1 VKILFFTDLHLRR
14 TSPRWRK
21 DNYALALLKKLEFIV
36 SLAKAE
42 NCDRVYFGGDFVD
55 SPMASI
61 SLVNQAVDILEALTR
76 NGIEF
81 TAAFGQHDEQGN
93 TPQGVEASVASLLY
107 RIPDNDLPPMTKG
120 IDFLFG
126 DTMVAHYNN
135 NILDILRNG
144 QLTYDN
150 NEYEQVTILLI
161 HAMLTLSPVPWP
173 HIQIDD
179 VVSQAKIILSGDYHI
194 GFPPTL
200 SNGTWF
206 INPGAIARTTVADA
220 NKIPK
225 VAIINTDK
233 LPDNPAKY
241 IEIECAPAHE
251 AFDLEAADEAKQSDD
266 ERSQYTMMLQD
277 MAEAGGQKNWE
288 AILDRAAKDGK
299 VDQAVIEE
307 ARHRCKKIEEEQN
320 E

>member
-1 VKILFFTDLHLRR
+1 MKILFFTDLHLRR

-161 HAMLTLSPVPWP
+161 HTMLTPSPVPWP

-179 VVSQAKIILSGDYHI
+179 VVSQAKIVLSGDYHP
-194 GFPPTL
+194 GFPPTS
-200 SNGTWF
+200 SNDTWF
-206 INPGAIARTTVADA
+206 INPGAIARTTVGDA

-233 LPDNPAKY
+233 LPDNPAEY

-251 AFDLEAADEAKQSDD
+251 AFDLEAAEVAKQSDD
-266 ERSQYTMMLQD
+266 ERSQYTRMLQD

-288 AILDRAAKDGK
+288 AILDRAAKEGK
-299 VDQAVIEE
+299 VEKAVIEE
-307 ARHRCKKIEEEQN
+307 ARLRCKNIEEGQN

>member
-14 TSPRWRK
+14 TPPRWRK

-36 SLAKAE
+36 NLANDKD
-42 NCDRVYFGGDFVD
+42 CDRVYFGGDFVD

-61 SLVNQAVDILEALTR
+61 ALVNQAVDKLEALTR
-76 NGIEF
+76 SGIEF
-81 TAAFGQHDEQGN
+81 TVAFGQHDEQGN

-107 RIPDNDLPPMTKG
+107 RIPNNDLPPMTKG
-120 IDFLFG
+120 SDFLFG
-126 DTMVAHYNN
+126 DTIVIHYKNN
-135 NILDILRNG
+135 LLDALHNGWLKTIDYEMTPASIL
-144 QLTYDN
+144 
-150 NEYEQVTILLI
+150 VI
-161 HAMLTLSPVPWP
+161 HTMLTPSPVPWP

-179 VVSQAKIILSGDYHI
+179 VVSQAKIVLSGDYHP

-233 LPDNPAKY
+233 LPDNPAEY
-241 IEIECAPAHE
+241 IEIGCAPAHE
-251 AFDLEAADEAKQSDD
+251 AFDLEAAEAAKQSDD
-266 ERSQYTMMLQD
+266 ERSQYTRMLQD

-299 VDQAVIEE
+299 VEKAVIEE
-307 ARHRCKKIEEEQN
+307 ARLRCKNIEEGQN